1 MKIALIVRH
10 FPVLSQTF
18 ILNQITGLLDR
29 NHEVD
34 IYPLEG
40 IPPKNLEKVHPDV
53 EKYQLL
59 DRTYP
64 LPRISSNYAVRW
76 LNGLKLLA
84 THFSKNP
91 SVVLRSLNV
100 FKYGTP
106 AATFWLLHM
115 AVPTLDK
122 GPYDIIHCQFGD
134 LGLRGITFRNIGFP
148 SAKLVTT
155 FRGFDISL
163 YLQEHGD
170 RVYEPLFKQG
180 DFFMTNCDFFKRKL
194 IRIGCDANRLAV
206 VRSGLEPGDFTFSP
220 PRPPTDGKI
229 RIATT
234 GRLSEK
240 KGIEYGIRAVAHLA
254 PEYPQLT
261 YQIVGDG
268 PLKSKLQHLI
278 NDLGVQDSV
287 QLLGWKTQPE
297 IQEIL
302 ADSHIFMAPSVTATD
317 GDQDAPINVL
327 KEAMAM
333 GLPVVSTYHG
343 GIPELVRD
351 GISGF
356 LVPERDGKALAEKLK
371 LLIEHPERWAQIGQA
386 GRQEVETHYN
396 INPLN
401 DRLVE
406 VYQQAIAANSKEQS
420 PEPSPLIPIQT
431 E

>member
-1 MKIALIVRH
+1 MRIALIVRH

-40 IPPKNLEKVHPDV
+40 IPKNLEKVHPDV
-53 EKYQLL
+53 EKYNLL

-64 LPRISSNYAVRW
+64 LPEISSNYAVRW
-76 LNGLKLLA
+76 LNGWKLLA
-84 THFSKNP
+84 MNFSKNP
-91 SVVLRSLNV
+91 AAVLRSLNV
-100 FKYGTP
+100 FKYGTS
-106 AATFWLLHM
+106 AATFWLLHV
-115 AVPTLDK
+115 ALPTLDK
-122 GPYDIIHCQFGD
+122 VPYDIIHCQFGD
-134 LGLRGITFRNIGFP
+134 LGLRGITFRDICFP

-163 YLQEHGD
+163 YLHEQGD
-170 RVYEPLFKQG
+170 GVYEPLFKNG
-180 DFFMTNCDFFKRKL
+180 DFFMTNCDYFKGEL
-194 IRIGCDANRLAV
+194 IRIGCDPNRLAV
-206 VRSGLEPGDFTFSP
+206 VRSGLEPREFTFSP
-220 PRPPTDGKI
+220 PRPPGDGKI

-240 KGIEYGIRAVAHLA
+240 KGIEYGIRAVAQLA
-254 PEYPQLT
+254 SQYPNLEYK
-261 YQIVGDG
+261 IIGDG
-268 PLKSKLQHLI
+268 PLKSKLQQLI
-278 NDLGVQDSV
+278 DELGVSTII

-297 IQEIL
+297 IQEVL
-302 ADSHIFMAPSVTATD
+302 ANSHIFMAPSVTAAD
-317 GDQDAPINVL
+317 GDCDAPINVL
-327 KEAMAM
+327 KEAMAI

-356 LVPERDGKALAEKLK
+356 LVPERDAPGLAEKLK
-371 LLIEHPERWAQIGQA
+371 VLIQHPEQWAQMGQA
-386 GRQEVETHYN
+386 GRTEVETHYN

-401 DRLVE
+401 DLLVD
-406 VYQQAIAANSKEQS
+406 VYHQAVNSIPKVQS
-420 PEPSPLIPIQT
+420 PQPSQLISVQT

>member
-1 MKIALIVRH
+1 MRIALIVRH

-18 ILNQITGLLDR
+18 ILNQITGLIDR
-29 NHEVD
+29 NHQVD

-40 IPPKNLEKVHPDV
+40 IPAQNLEKVHPDV
-53 EKYQLL
+53 EKYHLL

-64 LPRISSNYAVRW
+64 LPKISSNYAVRW
-76 LNGLKLLA
+76 LNGVKLFA
-84 THFSKNP
+84 TNFFKNP
-91 SVVLRSLNV
+91 AVVWRSLNV

-106 AATFWLLHM
+106 AATFWLLHV
-115 AVPTLDK
+115 ALPTLDK
-122 GPYDIIHCQFGD
+122 EPYDIIHCQFGD
-134 LGLRGITFRNIGFP
+134 LGLRGISFRDICFP

-163 YLQEHGD
+163 YLREHGD
-170 RVYEPLFKQG
+170 RVYEPLFQQG
-180 DFFMTNCDFFKRKL
+180 EFFMTNCDYFKREL
-194 IRIGCDANRLAV
+194 IRIGCDPNRLAV
-206 VRSGLEPGDFTFSP
+206 VRSGLEPRDFTFSP

-229 RIATT
+229 CIATT

-240 KGIEYGIRAVAHLA
+240 KGIEYGIRAVAQLL
-254 PEYPQLT
+254 PEYPNLT
-261 YQIVGDG
+261 YKIIGDG
-268 PLKSKLQHLI
+268 PLKAELKQLI
-278 NDLGVQDSV
+278 AQLGVQNSV

-302 ADSHIFMAPSVTATD
+302 TKSHLFMAPSVTAAD
-317 GDQDAPINVL
+317 GDCDAPINVL

-333 GLPVVSTYHG
+333 GLPVISTYHG

-356 LVPERDGKALAEKLK
+356 LVPERDAEGLAEKIK
-371 LLIEHPERWAQIGQA
+371 FLIEHPECWKELGQA
-386 GRQEVETHYN
+386 GRREVEMHYN

-401 DRLVE
+401 DRLVDI
-406 VYQQAIAANSKEQS
+406 YQQALNAPCTAQS
-420 PEPSPLIPIQT
+420 PHTSELIPIQN